1 MCELSVLKSGILV
14 VSFGTSVLRAFKSC
28 IESTEQKISNR
39 FKDYEVRRAF
49 TSGMIIKKLKRE
61 EGIHVDTVPEA
72 LIRMKNEGLLEVYV
86 QPLHIMPGEEYDKIV
101 LDVKK
106 YADFFDRLVVGRPVL
121 YRKDDYIA
129 AAKALKNQIPLLD
142 RDEAVVLMGHGS
154 SHPGNASY
162 AMFQYV
168 LEDMGMKNVFIGTV
182 EGYPVIENIIPRLKE
197 NKIDRVIL
205 MPFMLVA
212 GNHALNDMA
221 GNGNNSW
228 EKILKEEGFQ
238 VTTYIHGLGENKAYQ
253 EIYLKHIEDCID
265 GNPLMGKKN

>member
-1 MCELSVLKSGILV
+1 M
-14 VSFGTSVLRAFKSC
+14 
-28 IESTEQKISNR
+28 
-39 FKDYEVRRAF
+39 
-49 TSGMIIKKLKRE
+49 
-61 EGIHVDTVPEA
+61 
-72 LIRMKNEGLLEVYV
+72 
-86 QPLHIMPGEEYDKIV
+86 
-101 LDVKK
+101 
-106 YADFFDRLVVGRPVL
+106 
-121 YRKDDYIA
+121 
-129 AAKALKNQIPLLD
+129 
-142 RDEAVVLMGHGS
+142 
-154 SHPGNASY
+154 
-162 AMFQYV
+162 
-168 LEDMGMKNVFIGTV
+168 
-182 EGYPVIENIIPRLKE
+182 YPVIENIIPRLKE